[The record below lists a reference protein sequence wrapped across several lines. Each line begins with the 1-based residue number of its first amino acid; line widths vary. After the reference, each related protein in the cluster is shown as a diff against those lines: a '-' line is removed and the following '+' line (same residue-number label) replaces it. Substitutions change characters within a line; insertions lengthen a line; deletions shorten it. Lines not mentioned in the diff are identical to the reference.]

1 MQKGFGLFEL
11 LIVIFIIVVLYVT
24 MFFGKK
30 SPVVKYI
37 EHSTQVQTQQQLI
50 NDKIQEIENL
60 KSNRI
65 NIEKNMYEGY

>member
-30 SPVVKYI
+30 SPVDKYI